1 MTLDQAITELRKRN
15 QKVPLPL
22 RLPSRN
28 EVQETEQ
35 RLGLYFHP
43 DFVHYLLHASDI
55 AYGTKE
61 PVTITRP
68 TAHTHLESVARDA
81 WTKMELPKNLL
92 PICEDNGDYFCMD
105 QSGRVVYWSHDGA
118 ANESWPD
125 LATWIADVWIGES
138 G

>member
-28 EVQETEQ
+28 EIQESEK
-35 RLGLYFHP
+35 RLGLRFHP
-43 DFVHYLLHASDI
+43 DFVHYLLYASDI
-55 AYGTKE
+55 VYGTKE

-68 TAHTHLESVARDA
+68 AAHTHLESVARDG

-92 PICEDNGDYFCMD
+92 PICEDNGDYFCME
-105 QSGRVVYWSHDGA
+105 QSGRVVYWSHDGVT
-118 ANESWPD
+118 NESWPD
-125 LATWIADVWIGES
+125 LATWIAEVWIGE